1 MFPKF
6 IQHALTLQMEIV
18 SMIAEEIQQQA
29 ESYVRTHGGEDYE
42 RFLNDL
48 IANLEKSVDFV
59 ATPFEQMMQQI
70 NTLRP
75 TSSSTPQVNWNRALD
90 TLSTRIQELKNNLQA

>member
-1 MFPKF
+1 MFPKLF
-6 IQHALTLQMEIV
+6 QHALTLQMEIV

-29 ESYVRTHGGEDYE
+29 ESYVRTHGGEEYE

-48 IANLEKSVDFV
+48 IANLEKSVDFI
-59 ATPFEQMMQQI
+59 ATPFEQIMEQM

-75 TSSSTPQVNWNRALD
+75 ASGTAPAINWSRAVN
-90 TLSTRIQELKNNLQA
+90 TLNSRIQELKNNLQA